1 MSVRIEVNALGFDPG
16 EGGAV
21 PSRTTIDVKVQFL
34 RSRVNC
40 VNKLNHFIHGE
51 LGRYASNGLISRR
64 PWVRIPDHGLI
75 QKNEDYMKKQKSYSQ
90 ETQEEKEARWAKQ
103 RKNAISFA
111 KQAGIKV
118 VKKKTQS
125 DTFDY

>member
-1 MSVRIEVNALGFDPG
+1 MYLMTVSIEVNTLGFDPG

-40 VNKLNHFIHGE
+40 DNKLNYFHGE

-64 PWVRIPDHGLI
+64 PWVRIPDRGLKMHSAI
-75 QKNEDYMKKQKSYSQ
+75 QNLSM
-90 ETQEEKEARWAKQ
+90 
-103 RKNAISFA
+103 
-111 KQAGIKV
+111 
-118 VKKKTQS
+118 
-125 DTFDY
+125 

>member
-34 RSRVNC
+34 RSKVNC

-64 PWVRIPDHGLI
+64 PWVRIPDHGLKMHSVI
-75 QKNEDYMKKQKSYSQ
+75 QN
-90 ETQEEKEARWAKQ
+90 
-103 RKNAISFA
+103 F
-111 KQAGIKV
+111 IKV
-118 VKKKTQS
+118 NRLSNDFAGSNQATKSKNIFGSIAQLVEVTAP
-125 DTFDY
+125 